1 MTPTIKATA
10 NHLPG
15 NGQRD
20 GEWNDLPA
28 DIVGNTQSDN
38 EGNGEVNIDEPT
50 HRIFLRAHTQVA
62 EGDVAENCE
71 GQQADQGDVEFN
83 VQEWCLSVTVGI
95 SVTLS
100 LVVSNQQINRSR

>member
-10 NHLPG
+10 DHLAG

-28 DIVGNTQSDN
+28 DIVGNAQPDN
-38 EGNGEVNIDEPT
+38 EGHGEVDIDEPA
-50 HRIFLRAHTQVA
+50 HGIFLRAHTQVA
-62 EGDVAENCE
+62 KGNIAEYCE
-71 GQQADQGDVEFN
+71 GQQTDQGDVEFN

-95 SVTLS
+95 SVMLS
-100 LVVSNQQINRSR
+100 LVVSNQQINR